1 MVILLPALL
10 VLPLALPFVA
20 EAHAGSFSAI
30 KISSASATV
39 RSGPGS
45 GYASIGSADA
55 GDKFVK
61 IGAQD
66 GWDKIWFKGRAG
78 WVNGGSTASIGSG
91 LVTKI
96 TGDVVNVRSGPGTG
110 YADIGN
116 VHQGESY
123 LVLDSGDARS
133 GGYNG
138 IEFIWHKI
146 QFSGGTGWVF
156 DQYTNEGSVGGMIE
170 PNFAES
176 ELHSTYSACTKFHI
190 SKDLTSKLQALRN
203 RVGPVGLS
211 NGYRCPTHNA
221 AVGGASTSYHVSGQ
235 AADIVSCNGLSYNT
249 CAEHAR
255 AVGLDALNE
264 GDHLHVSVPQG
275 GGV

>member
-1 MVILLPALL
+1 MRPVILLIAGLLL
-10 VLPLALPFVA
+10 VPVVA
-20 EAHAGSFSAI
+20 EAHAGSFA
-30 KISSASATV
+30 AVNATTTVNV
-39 RSGPGS
+39 RAGPGT
-45 GYASIGSADA
+45 GYGIVGQATS

-61 IGAQD
+61 IDVSGA
-66 GWDKIWFKGRAG
+66 WEKVWYNGRAAWIHG
-78 WVNGGSTASIGSG
+78 DYTSGVSSG

-96 TGDVVNVRSGPGTG
+96 TGTSVNVRSGPGTG
-110 YADIGN
+110 YADIGDA
-116 VHQGESY
+116 HQGEAY

-138 IEFIWHKI
+138 VEYIWHKI
-146 QFSGGTGWVF
+146 QFNNGVGWVY
-156 DQYTNEGSVGGMIE
+156 DQYTNEGSVAGMIE

-203 RVGPVGLS
+203 QVGGITLS
-211 NGYRCPTHNA
+211 NGYRCPSHNS
-221 AVGGASTSYHVSGQ
+221 AVGGSSTSYHLSGQ
-235 AADIVSCNGLSYNT
+235 ASDITYCGGLSYST
-249 CAEHAR
+249 CATYAR
-255 AVGLDALNE
+255 NVGLDALNE